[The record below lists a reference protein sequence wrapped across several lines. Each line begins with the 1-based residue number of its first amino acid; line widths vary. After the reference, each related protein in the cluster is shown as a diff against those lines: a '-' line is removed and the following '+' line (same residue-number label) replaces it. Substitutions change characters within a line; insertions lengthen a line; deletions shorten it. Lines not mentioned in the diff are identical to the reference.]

1 MKKRIFKLVL
11 FISFSIHTQ
20 NKKQEI
26 KNNGRISGIILDQ
39 KTKQPLSYVS
49 IICKTKKDSILTGG
63 ITNKKGNFS
72 IKKLPLDSLLVEI
85 QYIGYKKVLKKV
97 ILITDKKIEM
107 PPVYLE
113 EEIAELD
120 EVIIESE
127 RATVIQKIDRKII
140 NIGKDLASAGTNSLQ
155 MLENIPSIEVNY
167 QSGTI
172 SLRGNENVRVLIDGK
187 PSNLSTAQI
196 LKQLPSSTV
205 KSVELITNPSAKYN
219 PEGMSGIINI
229 LLKKNT
235 TIGFNGTVSF
245 GAEQSIN
252 RRPTGSLN
260 YNYRTGKINFYGNYG
275 VDTGKF
281 ETFATFNR
289 EDKALSQKIDYL
301 DHSISHYIKNG
312 LDFYMNT
319 KSTLSFYTTQN
330 YIDTDFFV
338 NTITRENGNNTL
350 VTKNLSIYD
359 IEELAFNL
367 NYKLDIDDKGHSIE
381 FEINHSKSKSPQ
393 SDFMTETIDP
403 ESKIYNYTNAIS
415 NNSRSL
421 LFNID
426 YAKPLKKGTLE
437 LGIEAR
443 NQKYYNQIITDQEI
457 EIGNTSNTSARGNSR
472 FNYDREIYSA
482 YINLNKEYKK
492 LGIQAGVRFEHFTV
506 DGQFLNTELTDK

>member
-1 MKKRIFKLVL
+1 MKKRIFILVL

-26 KNNGRISGIILDQ
+26 KNNGRISSIILDQ
-39 KTKQPLSYVS
+39 KTKQPLPYVS

-63 ITNKKGNFS
+63 ITNKKGNFR

-319 KSTLSFYTTQN
+319 KSNLSFYTTQN

-426 YAKPLKKGTLE
+426 YARPLKKGTLE

-506 DGQFLNTELTDK
+506 DGHFLNT

>member
-1 MKKRIFKLVL
+1 
-11 FISFSIHTQ
+11 
-20 NKKQEI
+20 
-26 KNNGRISGIILDQ
+26 
-39 KTKQPLSYVS
+39 
-49 IICKTKKDSILTGG
+49 
-63 ITNKKGNFS
+63 
-72 IKKLPLDSLLVEI
+72 
-85 QYIGYKKVLKKV
+85 
-97 ILITDKKIEM
+97 LITDKKIEM

-113 EEIAELD
+113 EKIAELD

-205 KSVELITNPSAKYN
+205 KSGELITNPSAKYN

-260 YNYRTGKINFYGNYG
+260 YNYRNGKINFYGNYG

-312 LDFYMNT
+312 LDFLY
-319 KSTLSFYTTQN
+319 
-330 YIDTDFFV
+330 
-338 NTITRENGNNTL
+338 
-350 VTKNLSIYD
+350 
-359 IEELAFNL
+359 
-367 NYKLDIDDKGHSIE
+367 
-381 FEINHSKSKSPQ
+381 
-393 SDFMTETIDP
+393 
-403 ESKIYNYTNAIS
+403 
-415 NNSRSL
+415 
-421 LFNID
+421 
-426 YAKPLKKGTLE
+426 
-437 LGIEAR
+437 
-443 NQKYYNQIITDQEI
+443 
-457 EIGNTSNTSARGNSR
+457 
-472 FNYDREIYSA
+472 
-482 YINLNKEYKK
+482 EY
-492 LGIQAGVRFEHFTV
+492 
-506 DGQFLNTELTDK
+506 